1 MLDRGKGDTMINDI
15 KINGLNMPV
24 SGNQELKQK
33 SAKESVKDTERDAED
48 VTLAP
53 HLGNLVVSL
62 NETDM
67 DETRLD
73 RIVTLKNL
81 INNNEYALDME
92 SLSRHLSQN
101 SLLTK
106 GT

>member
-1 MLDRGKGDTMINDI
+1 MFDRGKGDTMINDI

-33 SAKESVKDTERDAED
+33 SVKDAVKDND
-48 VTLAP
+48 LAP

-67 DETRLD
+67 DETHLS

-81 INNNEYALDME
+81 INNNEYELDME
-92 SLSRHLSQN
+92 SLSRRLSQN

>member
-1 MLDRGKGDTMINDI
+1 MFDRGQGDAMINDI
-15 KINGLNMPV
+15 KINSLNMPV

-33 SAKESVKDTERDAED
+33 SAKDTVKDTDRDADD

-62 NETDM
+62 NETDI
-67 DETRLD
+67 DEARLD
-73 RIVTLKNL
+73 RIISLKNL
-81 INNNEYALDME
+81 INNNEYELDME
-92 SLSRHLSQN
+92 SLSRRLSQN

>member
-1 MLDRGKGDTMINDI
+1 MFDRGKGDTMINDI

-33 SAKESVKDTERDAED
+33 SVKDAVKDNDRDADD

-67 DETRLD
+67 DETHLS

-81 INNNEYALDME
+81 INNNEYELDME
-92 SLSRHLSQN
+92 SLSRRLSQN